1 MRGVRMLLEIT
12 KPEQVIELPID
23 AIAGFAPEQM
33 TALAPE
39 AKLGIGDVVPEFDE
53 FPLEVKLAIVPEEAM
68 LLGGVGDF
76 DALATVVSGPPLTDA
91 ELADLGFPVL
101 EAEGA
106 ENDVDIALSADEIE
120 YLETFAAN
128 NALAAMENLFDTS
141 ESVEKANDAKV
152 VKKELKKAVKKTKEE
167 ADKAAAAKVD
177 AEALVAKAKAEA
189 DELAAKEATLQAEF
203 DAAEEKEK
211 QVILEKLELA
221 QAASDKA
228 IADSGDAAAALID
241 AETAAQDLSLIHI

>member
-1 MRGVRMLLEIT
+1 MSAFDAEKIANFDPLAMTALTPEHIANFDPEAVAGF

-141 ESVEKANDAKV
+141 ESVEKAN
-152 VKKELKKAVKKTKEE
+152 AVSYTHLTLPTIL
-167 ADKAAAAKVD
+167 
-177 AEALVAKAKAEA
+177 LV
-189 DELAAKEATLQAEF
+189 
-203 DAAEEKEK
+203 
-211 QVILEKLELA
+211 
-221 QAASDKA
+221 
-228 IADSGDAAAALID
+228 
-241 AETAAQDLSLIHI
+241 